1 MKKCIN
7 CFRCRED
14 WQDAE
19 EKGLVPQIHDI
30 LSYANK
36 PRSGVKLRGVG
47 VKCPEEIVD
56 QNACESYESRV
67 QHNINTWLYRCKN
80 TVKNIIRKYIIV
92 PIGGLRK
99 AVYLQYEDSYGQI
112 VPLCP
117 HCGEMPYSY
126 EQCFFC
132 GQKFNATP
140 IPLLKSTKTDIHG
153 QLIQENDQITFAFPS
168 LSANVEQLKNMEGQ
182 KATGTVCYNGLWKSF
197 IIKGT
202 TSEGNIF
209 FDFPLDAAQDC
220 LIVE

>member
-7 CFRCRED
+7 CYRCQED

-19 EKGLVPQIHDI
+19 DKGLVPQIHNI

-47 VKCPEEIVD
+47 VSCPDEIVD
-56 QNACESYESRV
+56 QNACEYYESRV
-67 QHNINTWLYRCKN
+67 QYNLDTWLDRCKN

-92 PIGGLRK
+92 PMGGLRK
-99 AVYLQYEDSYGQI
+99 AVYLQYEDSYGQM
-112 VPLCP
+112 VPMCP
-117 HCGEMPYSY
+117 HCGEMSYSY

-140 IPLLKSTKTDIHG
+140 IPLLKSTKTDISG
-153 QLIQENDQITFAFPS
+153 QLIQENDQIAFVFPS
-168 LSANVEQLKNMEGQ
+168 LSCNMEA
-182 KATGTVCYNGLWKSF
+182 KTATGTVCYNGLWKTF
-197 IIKGT
+197 IINGT
-202 TSEGNIF
+202 TSEGHVF
-209 FDFPLDAAQDC
+209 FDFPLDAAKDC